1 MACTCDRC
9 GQRRTRVARSGL
21 DDVRAQVTRLE
32 AEIQDFP
39 CGSGPVT
46 PPGILMYVFAGM
58 KISVISTGFCMLTM
72 PREHAKPNAP
82 VSVNETDMP
91 CICVVVTAIRA
102 AWPAVRV
109 TAAARPPGGATFVP
123 QPAARTPTPASTTR
137 YLPPRMVPAFPAR
150 RREWSPRVAH
160 HSRAGN
166 PPGQPTWTR
175 PCRGERNQRA
185 CRPGAAPWPPGN
197 RAGQALERY
206 GGSTQP

>member
-9 GQRRTRVARSGL
+9 GQRRTRVARSGP

-91 CICVVVTAIRA
+91 CICVVVT
-102 AWPAVRV
+102 
-109 TAAARPPGGATFVP
+109 
-123 QPAARTPTPASTTR
+123 AARTPTPASTTR